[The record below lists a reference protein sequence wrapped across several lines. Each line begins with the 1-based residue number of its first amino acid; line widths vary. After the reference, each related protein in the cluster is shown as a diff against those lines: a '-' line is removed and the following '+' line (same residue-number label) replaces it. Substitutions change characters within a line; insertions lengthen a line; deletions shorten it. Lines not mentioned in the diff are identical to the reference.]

1 MTIEELAELLIDT
14 NVEDGVQ
21 VYSSRIV
28 HGTWFDRENLK
39 AVVIRELKKT
49 VGIEN
54 QQTEFR
60 VGDIVRWKCWIFEL
74 KAIYLD
80 SDGTKKY
87 KTCWE
92 ECHKRWVPASE
103 LELIERRK

>member
-14 NVEDGVQ
+14 NIEDGVQ

-28 HGTWFDRENLK
+28 HGMCYDRELLK
-39 AVVIRELKKT
+39 AVVIRELEKT
-49 VGIEN
+49 VGIEK
-54 QQTEFR
+54 QQTEFQ
-60 VGDIVRWKCWIFEL
+60 VGDIVKWKYWIFEL
-74 KAIYLD
+74 KIIYLD

-87 KTCWE
+87 KVYWE
-92 ECHKRWVPASE
+92 DHERWVPASE

>member
-14 NVEDGVQ
+14 NIEDGVQ

-28 HGTWFDRENLK
+28 HGVCYDRELLK

-49 VGIEN
+49 VGIEK

-60 VGDIVRWKCWIFEL
+60 VGDIVKWKYWIFEL
-74 KAIYLD
+74 KIIYLD

-87 KTCWE
+87 KVYWE
-92 ECHKRWVPASE
+92 DHERWVPASE